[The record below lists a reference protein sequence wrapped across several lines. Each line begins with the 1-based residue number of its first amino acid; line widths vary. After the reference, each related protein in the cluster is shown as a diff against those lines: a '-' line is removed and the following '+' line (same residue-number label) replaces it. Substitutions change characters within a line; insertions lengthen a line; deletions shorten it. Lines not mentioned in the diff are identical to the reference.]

1 MTRQAQTRRFEAR
14 WPVALTIC
22 AVIGL
27 LTLLPGRIRLFPNW
41 IAYVSG
47 ITVLTPIAVVGL
59 TAEKARW
66 LRIERIV
73 TLLFFVGAAA
83 GNLLNLANLVHA
95 MAYRSAQV
103 GGLQL
108 LGSSVAVW
116 ITNVLMFS
124 LLYWQI
130 DRGGPEARLN
140 DVGVRPDWLFPQR
153 GAPAED
159 VAPGWRPS
167 YVDYLFLAYETATAF
182 STTDVM
188 PLTCRAKALMM
199 LESTIAL
206 VTLVV
211 VAARSINI
219 LGT

>member
-1 MTRQAQTRRFEAR
+1 M
-14 WPVALTIC
+14 
-22 AVIGL
+22 GL
-27 LTLLPGRIRLFPNW
+27 LALLPGRIRLLPNW
-41 IAYVSG
+41 LVYVGG
-47 ITVLTPIAVVGL
+47 ITVLTPIAVVEL
-59 TAEKARW
+59 TAAKARW

-73 TLLFFVGAAA
+73 TLLFFVAAAA
-83 GNLLNLANLVHA
+83 GNLVNLANLIYA

-116 ITNVLMFS
+116 ITNVLVFS
-124 LLYWQI
+124 LLYWHI
-130 DRGGPEARLN
+130 DRGGPEARVN
-140 DVGVRPDWLFPQR
+140 DAGVRPDWLFPQR

-159 VAPGWRPS
+159 VPPDWKPT